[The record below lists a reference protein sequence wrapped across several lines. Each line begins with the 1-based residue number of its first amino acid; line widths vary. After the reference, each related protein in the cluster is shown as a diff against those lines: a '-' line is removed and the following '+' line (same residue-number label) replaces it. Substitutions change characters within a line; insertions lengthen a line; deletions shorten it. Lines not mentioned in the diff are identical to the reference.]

1 MNLPVIRSLSKLE
14 AVIKKWGET
23 PGESWQ
29 HKMNPAREDACPTKN
44 SVYFGRLVLSTLK

>member
-1 MNLPVIRSLSKLE
+1 MRSLSKLE

-29 HKMNPAREDACPTKN
+29 HQNESGSRGRSPHQNAG
-44 SVYFGRLVLSTLK
+44 YFGRLVLSTLK